1 MNAAAQRF
9 SYGAHATFPVRYGW
23 LPKGIER
30 LTGEAGFHVSTDT
43 ADELGLG
50 SKMVESLGFWLR
62 AMGLSEEA
70 KPGVRERH
78 GSELAEL
85 VRRHDRF
92 CELPGT
98 WWFLH
103 VSLATNPGTIWYW
116 FFNDY
121 SERIFDR
128 VGCIDAFIEHTRSK
142 AVRPAT
148 PAMAQKDV
156 ACLLSAYAARPGV
169 DWVDPDDPGACPL
182 RELGLI
188 ARHDHVGRFERSRS
202 VSGVPVEVVLA
213 SAAALGERTGQQAH
227 SLRELATLP
236 HGPGRVLGMGLDLLE
251 ELVETAARTSPH
263 ASIENLAG
271 ERRLIVGA
279 RSTTQWLGDL
289 YARVGAIA

>member
-1 MNAAAQRF
+1 MTSPAQRF

-30 LTGEAGFHVSTDT
+30 LTRQGGFSTSTEA

-50 SKMVESLGFWLR
+50 SKMVESLGFWLK
-62 AMGLSEEA
+62 AMGLSEEG
-70 KPGVRERH
+70 KPGGRDRH
-78 GSELAEL
+78 ASVLAEL
-85 VRRHDRF
+85 VARHDRF

-103 VSLATNPGTIWYW
+103 LSLATAPGTVWHW

-128 VGCIDAFIEHTRSK
+128 VACIDAFLEHTRSK

-156 ACLLSAYAARPGV
+156 ACLLAAYAARPGV

-188 ARHDHVGRFERSRS
+188 LRHDMVSRFERSRS
-202 VSGVPVEVVLA
+202 VSGVPVEVLLA
-213 SAAALGERTGQQAH
+213 SAAGLGQRTGQQSH

-236 HGPGRVLGMGLDLLE
+236 HGPGRVLCTGLDLLE
-251 ELVETAARTSPH
+251 EMVETAARSSVH
-263 ASIENLAG
+263 ASLETLAG
-271 ERRLIVGA
+271 ERRLVVAA
-279 RSTTQWLGDL
+279 RPATEWLGDL
-289 YARVGAIA
+289 YARVGAVA